1 MERYDLYLD
10 EQQLGAQLNR
20 RAAIE
25 AAERT
30 RRQLSD
36 AVSGRGEPAQR
47 APSPQVCIRI
57 TDTGEVRAVWFWTAT
72 GWRAHASEGWA

>member
-25 AAERT
+25 TAERT
-30 RRQLSD
+30 RRQLS
-36 AVSGRGEPAQR
+36 AAAAR
-47 APSPQVCIRI
+47 AATSPEVCIRI
-57 TDTGEVRAVWFWTAT
+57 AQTGEVRAVWFWTPE
-72 GWRAHASEGWA
+72 GWRAHAAEGWA